1 MIKSLGLKT
10 HLRDASDILSPSCWH
25 NPVHVALNLKFKQNI
40 AHLNCTIGL
49 DKKDDTGISNQL
61 TYVLK
66 SYDNINYST
75 GFFVPFLV
83 CAEFPWSLSKRMCE
97 CTNLKFQSHPHRQFS
112 GSICRFH
119 AADMKVKLV
128 TMSSANLLTPF
139 WIQTLNEHKTLYSI
153 MSSSKNIKWF
163 GLLKTKN

>member
-25 NPVHVALNLKFKQNI
+25 NPVHVALNLKRQTELCANVI
-40 AHLNCTIGL
+40 
-49 DKKDDTGISNQL
+49 ISHQL

-66 SYDNINYST
+66 SYDNST
-75 GFFVPFLV
+75 PLAFLCPFWFAQNFVD
-83 CAEFPWSLSKRMCE
+83 LSPSE

-139 WIQTLNEHKTLYSI
+139 RIQTLNTRLCHLCSI
-153 MSSSKNIKWF
+153 MSSSRKHEMVWF
-163 GLLKTKN
+163 AQN